1 MRTNMETVLE
11 YREKITTFYVLINL
25 IRLKIEQLFVLEVN

>member
-1 MRTNMETVLE
+1 METVLE